1 MTLNNDSAFFVQE
14 TSTGAII
21 DQFDTFQ
28 EALDAIKEYND
39 TDKEEGTY
47 TPDFYE
53 GKHGT
58 MLYDERGNAKNEH
71 EITDRIFTKGS
82 YGTGDHL
89 SYFADGIEYEVQGE
103 FYIQDDGTP
112 QHTHIFPD
120 GIEMEV
126 YPYVTDR
133 QRIGKRIAQL
143 RTEAGMSQARLAEL
157 TGMEQPH
164 IARIEAGRYSVG
176 VDILG
181 KIAAA
186 LGKRVD
192 IVD

>member
-1 MTLNNDSAFFVQE
+1 MTLNNDNAYYVQE
-14 TSTGAII
+14 TETGAII

-28 EALDAIKEYND
+28 EALEAIKEYND
-39 TDKEEGTY
+39 CEV
-47 TPDFYE
+47 
-53 GKHGT
+53 KHGT
-58 MLYDERGNAKNEH
+58 MLYDERGNAKKAH
-71 EITDRIFTKGS
+71 EITDRMFTKGS
-82 YGTGDHL
+82 YGTGDHI

-103 FYIQDDGTP
+103 FCIQDDGTP

-120 GIEMEV
+120 GVEMEV
-126 YPYVTDR
+126 YPQITDR

-181 KIAAA
+181 KIATA